1 MKRLIVA
8 SLLLSTAL
16 TTASIASAQDRTLD
30 VLSQPSTE
38 SSAPSPSY
46 EAPAPAS
53 APVASAP
60 KAAPV
65 GTTTYTPASALNAP
79 AAPVTPPVA
88 AAPATNEAA
97 TPAPA
102 ESDNDIAFAPS
113 TTAPVPASTAP
124 SIADGYTSP
133 IVPPAGGG
141 ATASSLNT
149 VLAQAYA
156 TSPALR
162 AEREVLRQQ
171 YENVIQAES
180 FKRPT
185 VAASLGATLNRAE
198 TDPGDK
204 DTFTSTDGAIT
215 ATQYLYR
222 GGRTLAEVERQLRLS
237 KAAEAT
243 YDSVTQ
249 TTIMNV
255 VSAAMD
261 IQRDRAT
268 IGLTKKNR
276 EVIAKQLESA
286 KNGFEVGELT
296 RTDVSQAQARLSGAD
311 ADLVVAESAL
321 ASSLARFQQY
331 AGIDGAN
338 LELPLDTPALSLPA
352 SVEEAQGIA
361 LKQNPNIHAAQLTEQ
376 ASQSA
381 IKTAEGGL
389 LPTVSLN
396 GELSKAYNPTALLDE
411 SNGATLGVRAT
422 MPLYEAGATRS
433 SIRQAKINQ
442 FEKRSRL
449 EDTTRAV
456 SRDVTTAWSD
466 LQSAKAAID
475 AYNKQVEAATLARD
489 GVYKEREVGTRTIL
503 DTLNADAE
511 LLDAQ
516 VGLVRARHDAV
527 VASYSLTAAMGG
539 LTGPQL
545 GFIADAKQAGYLET
559 ARGNTFGTEVGA
571 LQ

>member
-1 MKRLIVA
+1 MKRLFAA

-16 TTASIASAQDRTLD
+16 TATSMASAQDRTLD
-30 VLSQPSTE
+30 LLAQPSTE
-38 SSAPSPSY
+38 WSAPESAPVPVAPAVVP
-46 EAPAPAS
+46 APAPVS
-53 APVASAP
+53 VA
-60 KAAPV
+60 
-65 GTTTYTPASALNAP
+65 
-79 AAPVTPPVA
+79 A
-88 AAPATNEAA
+88 AAPAKIQVPAA
-97 TPAPA
+97 TVPV
-102 ESDNDIAFAPS
+102 APS
-113 TTAPVPASTAP
+113 SASMAPP
-124 SIADGYTSP
+124 IADSYTSP

-141 ATASSLNT
+141 VAASSLNT

-162 AEREVLRQQ
+162 AEREALRQQ

-237 KAAEAT
+237 EAAEAT
-243 YDSVTQ
+243 YDSATQ

-321 ASSLARFQQY
+321 ASSIARFQQY
-331 AGIDGAN
+331 AGTDGAK

-352 SVEEAQGIA
+352 TLEEAQAIA
-361 LKQNPNIHAAQLTEQ
+361 LKQNPDIHSAQLAER

-381 IKTAEGGL
+381 IKTAEGAL

-411 SNGATLGVRAT
+411 SNAAALGVRAT

-433 SIRQAKINQ
+433 LIRQAKLNQ
-442 FEKRSRL
+442 FEKRSRV
-449 EDTTRAV
+449 EDATRGV
-456 SRDVTTAWSD
+456 SRAVTTAWSD
-466 LQSAKAAID
+466 LQSAKAAVD

-516 VGLVRARHDAV
+516 VGLVRARHDVV

-545 GFIADAKQAGYLET
+545 GFTPDTKQAGYLET
-559 ARGNTFGTEVGA
+559 ARDNTFGTDVGA